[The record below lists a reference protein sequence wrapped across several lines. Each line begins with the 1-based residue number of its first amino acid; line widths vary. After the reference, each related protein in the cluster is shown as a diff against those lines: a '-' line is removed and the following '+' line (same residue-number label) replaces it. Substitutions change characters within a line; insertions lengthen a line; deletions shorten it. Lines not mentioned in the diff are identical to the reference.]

1 MKFNVPDMSC
11 GHCTSTIEKA
21 IKAADANA
29 SVSCDIP
36 ARTVSVEGA
45 LSTERLTALLRE
57 AGYENTVA
65 AA

>member
-1 MKFNVPDMSC
+1 
-11 GHCTSTIEKA
+11 STIEKA

-57 AGYENTVA
+57 AGYENTVTA
-65 AA
+65 